1 MRLLVL
7 LAALL
12 ASAPRS
18 DAQHVNFY
26 RMSSNGCATGVKSDT
41 GYSAPVI
48 KYVWRKYRAQLINA
62 ARGYEGFR
70 FVVNEGDDALAE
82 YVGLCLYAAL
92 WYMHIYPTV
101 AAIGGWEFGRRTK
114 RYFSKSEFYAGARRQ
129 MGTRGDAGF
138 GG

>member
-62 ARGYEGFR
+62 ARG
-70 FVVNEGDDALAE
+70 VPNQDAQFQRLRAKRE
-82 YVGLCLYAAL
+82 LVAGAAAL
-92 WYMHIYPTV
+92 FLIR
-101 AAIGGWEFGRRTK
+101 E
-114 RYFSKSEFYAGARRQ
+114 Q
-129 MGTRGDAGF
+129 
-138 GG
+138 